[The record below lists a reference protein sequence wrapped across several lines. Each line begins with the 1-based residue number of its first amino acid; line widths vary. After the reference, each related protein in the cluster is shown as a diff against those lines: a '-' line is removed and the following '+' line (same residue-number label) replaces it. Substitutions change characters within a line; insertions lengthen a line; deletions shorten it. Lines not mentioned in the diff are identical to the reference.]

1 MLQMNNIMV
10 EFNRKKSK
18 HDLLFFAKLLVCV
31 LIVLSNYFFYEI
43 KQLSYNLNIKT
54 FQYYINQNIQFLY
67 NNLIIFN
74 FEFIYILYFLFFD
87 LFLFCLYVV
96 IINIKQRKLLSFNIF
111 KNISI
116 KKNLGEGQLCLN
128 FKSLNLNS
136 KLLC

>member
-43 KQLSYNLNIKT
+43 KQLSNLNIKT

>member
-18 HDLLFFAKLLVCV
+18 QDLLFFAKLLVCV

-74 FEFIYILYFLFFD
+74 FEFIYILNFLLFD